1 MCAVMVLALGIILA
15 SVPSNLHFTSV
26 FSILLESGY
35 PFVGALFVS
44 RTSVGNKMARLQK
57 GVFNPAAF
65 LYTVKKRSMVDFV
78 LLSVIREGLS
88 VEGQLCHLEGIF
100 M

>member
-1 MCAVMVLALGIILA
+1 
-15 SVPSNLHFTSV
+15 
-26 FSILLESGY
+26 
-35 PFVGALFVS
+35 
-44 RTSVGNKMARLQK
+44 MARLQK

-100 M
+100 IPSFPSLFFFSDSVGHGD